1 MREIKKEARVL
12 LQLEEESCL
21 DTGGW
26 MSQTGT
32 IRVSVMELS
41 TLQALWVI
49 YRSDD
54 AQANAFT
61 PAG

>member
-1 MREIKKEARVL
+1 MRDKKEARVL
-12 LQLEEESCL
+12 LQLEEEGCL
-21 DTGGW
+21 GTGGW
-26 MSQTGT
+26 MPQMRTV
-32 IRVSVMELS
+32 RVSVMEQS

>member
-1 MREIKKEARVL
+1 M
-12 LQLEEESCL
+12 LQTR
-21 DTGGW
+21 TG
-26 MSQTGT
+26 
-32 IRVSVMELS
+32 RVSVMEQS